1 MIVAAAVVA
10 GVMAW
15 VAPPRVWRRVAA
27 RLTSAVPR
35 PRLPTPRRR
44 GEEPVR
50 RDLPLFV
57 DLVALGV
64 GAGLS
69 FRAAF
74 LQAADAVHP
83 SLRDEAIRSMRGTG
97 DGENVA
103 RLISIARRAAESGA
117 SVAVELAAYADELRA
132 SDREAALARLR
143 RLPIRLLF
151 PLALLIL
158 PGFLLMALGPT
169 LSAALQRLGL

>member
-1 MIVAAAVVA
+1 MIAVTGVVIALVVLA
-10 GVMAW
+10 GRRTSRREGA
-15 VAPPRVWRRVAA
+15 RRVVFGPLADLRA
-27 RLTSAVPR
+27 
-35 PRLPTPRRR
+35 RRR
-44 GEEPVR
+44 DVDAAR

-74 LQAADAVHP
+74 VEAADAVHP
-83 SLRDEAIRSMRGTG
+83 ALREEAMRTVRGTL
-97 DGENVA
+97 DHGENVA
-103 RLISIARRAAESGA
+103 RIVSIARRAAESGA
-117 SVAVELAAYADELRA
+117 SVAAELAAHADELRA
-132 SDREAALARLR
+132 AERQAALMRLR

-169 LSAALQRLGL
+169 LSAGLQRLGI